1 MEDKKWIDH
10 VIEYAEREL
19 ELINFDKTDVGSTMI
34 EFLRQAAAL
43 SQDDKKTMKQIVG
56 MLDRLVDQLPISI
69 ITDDD
74 FVEETRP
81 DGKPMARCTR
91 YKYLYRA
98 PDGRYY
104 DDRAVAF
111 KRKGEPESN
120 RQYIYQGNMGSK
132 QEVSLPYMPNE
143 KIVYLEDI
151 ENGS

>member
-10 VIEYAEREL
+10 VIEYAEQEL
-19 ELINFDKTDVGSTMI
+19 ELINFDKTDVGPTMH

-81 DGKPMARCTR
+81 DGKTMARCTR

-104 DDRAVAF
+104 DDRAVTF
-111 KRKGEPESN
+111 IRRDDPKLN
-120 RQYIYQGNMGSK
+120 HQYIHQGQLSSRR
-132 QEVSLPYMPNE
+132 EVSLPYMPNE
-143 KIVYLEDI
+143 EIVYLEDI